1 MRCAQ
6 SWDDLGWRDWSR
18 VRRQGHKGLAAE
30 ALVFGKPAVLH
41 QRHPVDLR
49 QGRCSARRERRC
61 VDWRG
66 LENRGFFSCRD
77 ARFDRCSLRLRV
89 PTRGV
94 RR

>member
-1 MRCAQ
+1 MHCVQ
-6 SWDDLGWRDWSR
+6 SWDDLGWSDWSR
-18 VRRQGHKGLAAE
+18 ARREGHRALAAE

-49 QGRCSARRERRC
+49 QGRCSARRELRC

-66 LENRGFFSCRD
+66 LVDRGFIGRRD
-77 ARFDRCSLRLRV
+77 ARLDLYLELRV
-89 PTRGV
+89 PARGG

>member
-1 MRCAQ
+1 MRCVQ
-6 SWDDLGWRDWSR
+6 SWDDPGWRDWFCA
-18 VRRQGHKGLAAE
+18 RREGHKGLAAE

-49 QGRCSARRERRC
+49 QGRCSARRERQR

-66 LENRGFFSCRD
+66 LENRGFFSRRD